1 MKHLSFFSKVILIT
15 SIFCSALNVYSD
27 GNTDIINKIE
37 KLEQGTEGR
46 IGIFAIN
53 TSNDHIIEYRANETF
68 PTGCT
73 SKTIGVGAVLKKTMS
88 SPHLLFKTIKYSEKD
103 LDEWSPI
110 TKNYVNNGMSIS
122 DLCFAAITMS
132 DNTAMN
138 LLLRVIGGVNGM
150 TEFARSIGD
159 NNFRQDNDWPE
170 EAFSGGE
177 ENVRDSST
185 PKAMV
190 ESLHKLV
197 IKNVL
202 DRPQKDLFT
211 SYLINTKTGSKR
223 IRSNIP
229 KNWIVGNKTGTGGA
243 YGSTNDIAVIW
254 PQNHSPL
261 FIAIYYT
268 SNNKSASL
276 REDILSNA
284 TKILVKEFKKNDK
297 TLR

>member
-1 MKHLSFFSKVILIT
+1 MKYLFFFSKVIFIISL
-15 SIFCSALNVYSD
+15 CYAGNVYSKK
-27 GNTDIINKIE
+27 NTSILDQIE
-37 KLEQGTEGR
+37 KLEQNTEGR
-46 IGIFAIN
+46 VGIFAIN
-53 TSNDHIIEYRANETF
+53 TSNNHIIEYRANETF

-73 SKTIGVGAVLKKTMS
+73 SKIIGVAAVLKKTMS
-88 SPHLLFKTIKYSEKD
+88 SPALLFQTIKYNEKD

-110 TKNYVNNGMSIS
+110 TKDYLDNGMSIS
-122 DLCFAAITMS
+122 DLCFASITMS

-159 NNFRQDNDWPE
+159 DNFRQDSAWPE
-170 EAFSGGE
+170 EAFSGGDG
-177 ENVRDSST
+177 NQKDSST

-190 ESLHKLV
+190 ESLRKLV
-197 IKNVL
+197 MNNVL

-254 PQNHSPL
+254 PQNHSPI

-268 SNNKSASL
+268 SNNKDASL
-276 REDILSNA
+276 REDVLSNA
-284 TKILVKEFKKNDK
+284 TKILINEFKKKDK